1 MKRTIST
8 AAILLLSFPVYA
20 GGEGG
25 RTVAIE
31 RENTP
36 AVSAGLNVSLI
47 SVPKLVDYI
56 NTTSNA
62 GNTASTFGTG
72 IEFFSAVEFPAGESW
87 GVKIDYGYLFKSYS
101 MQPQSGGT
109 QDIFF
114 AVHAPSL
121 LLQYVTAG
129 PGYFLK
135 MAGGGGYHFGRV
147 EIPRPID
154 RLLTVYKANGP
165 GLKAE
170 LVGQTALS
178 DNVYVHLGGTL
189 RWELLGTV
197 EDGAGK
203 KLNAGSAGSQDVSL
217 SLFAAGAEIGV
228 AWYF

>member
-1 MKRTIST
+1 MKRIISVG
-8 AAILLLSFPVYA
+8 ILFLFAFRAFA

-25 RTVAIE
+25 RTVAVE
-31 RENTP
+31 HDNAP
-36 AVSAGLNVSLI
+36 AVSAGLNISLI
-47 SVPKLVDYI
+47 SVPRLADYI
-56 NTTSNA
+56 NTTSNG
-62 GNTASTFGTG
+62 GNAASTFGTG
-72 IEFFSAVEFPAGESW
+72 IELFSALEFPAGESW

-101 MQPQSGGT
+101 IIPQAGGT
-109 QDIFF
+109 QNLFF

-121 LLQYVTAG
+121 LFQYVTSG

-135 MAGGGGYHFGRV
+135 IAGGGGYHVGRI
-147 EIPRPID
+147 ENTTPFYRFT
-154 RLLTVYKANGP
+154 TVYKAGGP

-197 EDGAGK
+197 KDNNGNT
-203 KLNAGSAGSQDVSL
+203 LNAGSTGSQDVSL
-217 SLFAAGAEIGV
+217 SLFAAGVEIGV